1 MLRKLELSV
10 VYAVWLG
17 LGTALVALIGMIWL
31 GEAATPAK
39 LVSLGLIVAGVG
51 GLSLA
56 GVR

>member
-1 MLRKLELSV
+1 
-10 VYAVWLG
+10 